1 MKKAN
6 VGVLVGRFQVPK
18 LTEGHIDLIQQV
30 VEKHSRTIL
39 FLGLSPLKCSI
50 NNPLDFES
58 RKQMILDQ
66 FPDITILYIK
76 DVNSDVTW
84 SDNLD
89 KMIKDITGPRQ
100 TVYLYGSRD
109 SFIKHYCGNFKTVE
123 IEQRVFTSGTDVRN
137 RIGSKTKASIEFR
150 EGVIWTVMNQY
161 AKCQPTV
168 DIAVLKVEQNGI
180 KILLAKRNA
189 EHGYRFPGGYV
200 NPGETFED
208 AVKREGKEET
218 SLELSN
224 PKYISSFVVD
234 DYRYRSEA
242 DKITTSLFV
251 IDEIFGKPEPKDD
264 IDELRRFEL
273 TPAIL
278 SYIVE
283 EHKPLMKEL
292 LEWVKKNYFN
302 KPVNS

>member
-1 MKKAN
+1 MKKAD
-6 VGVLVGRFQVPK
+6 VGILVGRFQVPK
-18 LTEGHIDLIQQV
+18 LTEGHIDLISQV
-30 VEKHSRTIL
+30 IDNHSKTII

-58 RKQMILDQ
+58 RKQMILEQ
-66 FPDITILYIK
+66 FPKVTVLYIK
-76 DVNSDVTW
+76 DVNSDIVW

-100 TVYLYGSRD
+100 KIILYGSRD
-109 SFIKHYCGNFKTVE
+109 SFIKHYCGKFPTKE
-123 IEQRVFTSGTDVRN
+123 IEQRVFTSGTEVR
-137 RIGSKTKASIEFR
+137 RKIASKVKGSVEFR

-168 DIAVLKVEQNGI
+168 DIAILKKDDNGI
-180 KILLAKRNA
+180 KILLAKRNT

-200 NPGETFED
+200 NPGETYEET
-208 AVKREGKEET
+208 AKREGREET
-218 SLELSN
+218 SLELDN
-224 PKYISSFVVD
+224 PRYVSSFVVD

-251 IDEIFGKPEPKDD
+251 VEEIFGKPEPKDD
-264 IDELRRFEL
+264 VDELRRFEL
-273 TPAIL
+273 TESIL

-283 EHKPLMKEL
+283 EHKPLMKKL
-292 LEWVKKNYFN
+292 LEWVKKNY
-302 KPVNS
+302 